1 MTDNKDEQVQLGDGY
16 KCSCG
21 FITDDK
27 KKFLV
32 HVGHGNKQDG
42 KGTHQSQGRVN
53 ILTGEI
59 TMPPWEQRTK
69 EQQDQSRVARKAR
82 PTNSKNSPAA
92 NLTMRVAEML
102 SQATEVKLVPRI
114 YTVTYTPIM
123 QAGLHAAINVFKWR
137 EDIPFENFL
146 DTVIYNFFREHG
158 VKLTGYIVDE
168 RLLANPASTED
179 TNLNRQDTP
188 VVENATTLT
197 ENDISPN

>member
-1 MTDNKDEQVQLGDGY
+1 MTSNKDEQSQLGDGY

-21 FITDDK
+21 FITDDRSKFFSHIGLANK
-27 KKFLV
+27 K
-32 HVGHGNKQDG
+32 DG
-42 KGTHQSQGRVN
+42 KGTHKSQGRVN
-53 ILTGEI
+53 ILTGET
-59 TMPPWEQRTK
+59 TMPPWEERTK
-69 EQQDQSRVARKAR
+69 EQQDQSRLARKAR
-82 PTNSKNSPAA
+82 PTGSKNANAA

-123 QAGLHAAINVFKWR
+123 QAGLHAAVNVFKWR

-168 RLLANPASTED
+168 RLLNNQASTED
-179 TNLNRQDTP
+179 NNLNRPDSP
-188 VVENATTLT
+188 VVENATILT
-197 ENDISPN
+197 EDDFSKN